1 MPKRRQIIVI
11 AGPNGAGKTTF
22 AREYLLNEA
31 NCPDFINVDLIAA
44 GLSPF
49 DPDRAVIQAGRLM
62 LSEIERRV
70 RKGQSFAFETTLSG
84 QGYAR
89 IIPEWRRAGYRVRLI
104 FLSLPSAEM
113 AVARVAMRVAQGGHN
128 VASAVVR
135 RRFDSGLRN
144 FHHIYKG
151 LVDGNGTIVQA
162 LFHDSH
168 REEETLGNDGS
179 QSRVTVT
186 RGRRHV
192 ARPEAGGE
200 TGARTRTENRHA
212 CLRNGKWKNRGP
224 HEAKTIG
231 NQGRDEKGE
240 NNQGKN
246 LTVTSLHTVATRK
259 QQNPTTPQAHTLP
272 MHS

>member
-49 DPDRAVIQAGRLM
+49 DPDRAAIQAGRLM

-89 IIPEWRRAGYRVRLI
+89 MIPEWRRAGYRVRLI

-144 FHHIYKG
+144 FHHTYKG
-151 LVDGNGTIVQA
+151 LVDRWEWYDSSGTVPRLTSRGGN
-162 LFHDSH
+162 
-168 REEETLGNDGS
+168 
-179 QSRVTVT
+179 
-186 RGRRHV
+186 
-192 ARPEAGGE
+192 AR
-200 TGARTRTENRHA
+200 
-212 CLRNGKWKNRGP
+212 
-224 HEAKTIG
+224 
-231 NQGRDEKGE
+231 
-240 NNQGKN
+240 
-246 LTVTSLHTVATRK
+246 
-259 QQNPTTPQAHTLP
+259 
-272 MHS
+272 